1 MGGLGENASDSVNV
15 NVNYLSYLMS
25 HSFQINSV
33 FHDSDIY
40 LGANNKVKIMFLI
53 YIPVLAF

>member
-40 LGANNKVKIMFLI
+40 FGANNNIKIMFLI